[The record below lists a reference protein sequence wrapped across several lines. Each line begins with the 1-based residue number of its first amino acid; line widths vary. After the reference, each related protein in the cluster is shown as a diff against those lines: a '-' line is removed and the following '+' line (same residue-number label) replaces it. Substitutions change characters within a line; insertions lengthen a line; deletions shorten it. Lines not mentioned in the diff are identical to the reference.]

1 MLSTGRARNR
11 LNDLA
16 QRWLWCDDALRPQD
30 VKGLAAASFL
40 HHGSQDIKGLAA
52 RAAHETRSTH
62 RTFAAAAGDSAMQA
76 AADYSGSQRDGVFR
90 HTLLAFAWRYS
101 SAAFVARS
109 ARARCGRRI
118 SNERWSAFL
127 RGEMRKHT
135 CSEMLWRWGMV
146 WRDLM
151 AKVLCGGI
159 YYGNGVV
166 RCMNSENSKC

>member
-1 MLSTGRARNR
+1 M
-11 LNDLA
+11 A
-16 QRWLWCDDALRPQD
+16 QRWLWCDDALRSQD

-62 RTFAAAAGDSAMQA
+62 RTFEQLQEIQLRKQQQTIQDPSAMGC
-76 AADYSGSQRDGVFR
+76 SGIPC
-90 HTLLAFAWRYS
+90 LLLHGGTHQQL
-101 SAAFVARS
+101 FVARS

-118 SNERWSAFL
+118 SNECWSAFL

-151 AKVLCGGI
+151 AKGLCGGI

-166 RCMNSENSKC
+166 R